1 VAARR
6 LIILMLVLLAISSV
20 AAALVPVDPEGLSD
34 ESTTTSTQT
43 PKREL
48 PAGRLVSKAID
59 ADRPRPKTVRIELGD
74 QLQLRVSSRRADQVE
89 IPRVGE
95 LQDVDRFTPADFDL
109 LPFEPGSYPIRMV
122 EAKRKIG
129 RIVVT
134 KPKKKHA
141 GAKD

>member
-1 VAARR
+1 
-6 LIILMLVLLAISSV
+6 MLVLLAVSSV

-34 ESTTTSTQT
+34 ESTTTSTRA
-43 PKREL
+43 PKRDL
-48 PAGRLVSKAID
+48 TAGRLVKKAID
-59 ADRPRPKTVRIELGD
+59 ADRRHPTTVRIELGD
-74 QLQLRVSSRRADQVE
+74 QLQLRVTSRRADQVE

-109 LPFEPGSYPIRMV
+109 LPFERGSYPIRLV

-134 KPKKKHA
+134 KPRTKRAAKRA
-141 GAKD
+141 DAKD

>member
-34 ESTTTSTQT
+34 ESTTISTHT

-48 PAGRLVSKAID
+48 PAGRLVPKTID
-59 ADRPRPKTVRIELGD
+59 ADRDHPKTVRIELGD
-74 QLQLRVSSRRADQVE
+74 QLQLRVTSRRADQVE

-95 LQDVDRFTPADFDL
+95 LQDVDRFTPAEFDL
-109 LPFEPGSYPIRMV
+109 LPFEPGSYPVRLV
-122 EAKRKIG
+122 EAKRKVG
-129 RIVVT
+129 RILVT
-134 KPKKKHA
+134 RPKPKRA
-141 GAKD
+141 GAKN